1 MNRDS
6 PETLTLRQRLRF
18 LAKDSILYGGAA
30 SFNKAFALLT
40 FPMLA
45 RHFPVEA
52 YGVYDFLNV
61 SVSLLAIILVFG
73 QDSAVARFFYEHPD
87 RESRRAVISQ
97 SFFFQ
102 TGILALTLILLW
114 LGADRLAGWS
124 GQADVD
130 GGLVRLLLLQIP
142 FLVLINFSQNILKWT
157 FSRAQFL
164 TISLGSTVVSMSA
177 LLIGLYWF
185 DVGLVEIFSIFLGTR
200 AAFGL
205 LGLWFCRRWLVWPAD
220 WRFLKPMVLFAA
232 PYGIICAVSASIPA
246 LERTFI
252 VGFLG
257 ERELGLFAAGA
268 KIAMMMSLPIQAF
281 QVAWGPFSLALHKQ
295 ADAHVTYNHVL
306 RGFSMGI
313 LVLAMLLAVV
323 AEPAIR
329 LLASSQYAGASI
341 VVFPLAMAFAFQGLS
356 GIVTVGITLSKKSY
370 LNLFSY
376 FLYLAVTIG
385 GIYLLIGRW
394 GLAGVAWGG
403 MLGRLAMTA
412 AEAWLSQRVY
422 PLSWGF
428 RSLALGYGV
437 TLAWGLAGQ
446 AIFLQVGMWPGMAF
460 SALGLAVVLP
470 AMVGILFTRAERQ
483 RIRMWLARQWRD
495 KFSAQPARAA

>member
-1 MNRDS
+1 MNRDNPGS
-6 PETLTLRQRLRF
+6 LTLRQRLRF

-61 SVSLLAIILVFG
+61 SISLLAILLVFG

-87 RESRRAVISQ
+87 PASRRSVISQ

-102 TGILALTLILLW
+102 TGVLALTLFCLW

-124 GQADVD
+124 GQAGVD
-130 GGLVRLLLLQIP
+130 GGLVKLLLLQIP

-157 FSRAQFL
+157 FSRAHFL

-177 LLIGLYWF
+177 LLIGRYWF
-185 DVGLVEIFSIFLGTR
+185 DVGLAEIFGIFLGTR
-200 AAFGL
+200 AIFGL

-220 WRFLKPMVLFAA
+220 WRYLKPMVLFAA

-295 ADAHVTYNHVL
+295 ADAQVTYNHVL

-313 LVLAMLLAVV
+313 LILSMLLTVI

-329 LLASSQYAGASI
+329 MLASSQYAGASI

-356 GIVTVGITLSKKSY
+356 SIVTVGITLSKKSY

-376 FLYLAVTIG
+376 FLYLAVSAG
-385 GIYLLIGRW
+385 SIYLLIGPW

-403 MLGRLAMTA
+403 MLGRLAMTV

-422 PLSWGF
+422 PVAWGF
-428 RSLALGYGV
+428 RNVVLCGGI
-437 TLAWGLAGQ
+437 TLLWGLASQ
-446 AIFLQVGMWPGMAF
+446 AVFLRVGMWPGMGLSAAGLVLAIPGIAGVLFSRSERRRLWTWMGGRWRIAF
-460 SALGLAVVLP
+460 AGKAP
-470 AMVGILFTRAERQ
+470 A
-483 RIRMWLARQWRD
+483 
-495 KFSAQPARAA
+495 P